1 MKALVID
8 DEPLIRELFVEF
20 LQILGYEADAVVDGS
35 EALAHFDPLVH
46 ELVITDFLMPG
57 LTGLDV
63 AEAIR
68 ARGHTTPIVM
78 ISGHAE
84 PDVQR
89 RAVQA
94 GLRFL
99 RKPVSLAQFEAA
111 IAEALEPAA
120 AAR

>member
-1 MKALVID
+1 MRRTRRLT
-8 DEPLIRELFVEF
+8 
-20 LQILGYEADAVVDGS
+20 GH
-35 EALAHFDPLVH
+35 EALARFDPFVH

-68 ARGHTTPIVM
+68 ARGRTTPIVM

-111 IAEALEPAA
+111 IAEVVEPAA

>member
-1 MKALVID
+1 VKALVID
-8 DEPLIRELFVEF
+8 DEPLIRELFVDLLE
-20 LQILGYEADAVVDGS
+20 ILGYEADVAVDGY

-84 PDVQR
+84 PDLQQ

-111 IAEALEPAA
+111 IAEVLEPSAGP
-120 AAR
+120 R

>member
-20 LQILGYEADAVVDGS
+20 LQILGYEADAAVDGH
-35 EALAHFDPLVH
+35 EGLARFDPLIH

-68 ARGHTTPIVM
+68 ARGHTTPIIM
-78 ISGHAE
+78 ISGHSE

-111 IAEALEPAA
+111 IAEVLEPAA